1 MAVKPKNMYSLRPR
15 YLFVVCFL
23 CTKMNI
29 ILVYKMVRNMLRGGP
44 RFCLPLY
51 ALQRMFDLV
60 RLLSLFTSLFGV
72 TAFLK
77 TVIQLRPMAALPR
90 CCKPSAEHPYGHFI
104 ELAIIANIF
113 AESFYLSA

>member
-1 MAVKPKNMYSLRPR
+1 
-15 YLFVVCFL
+15 
-23 CTKMNI
+23 
-29 ILVYKMVRNMLRGGP
+29 MLRGGP

-77 TVIQLRPMAALPR
+77 TVIQLRPMATLPR

-104 ELAIIANIF
+104 EVAIIANIF

>member
-1 MAVKPKNMYSLRPR
+1 MAVQPKNMYSLRPR

-44 RFCLPLY
+44 RFCFPLY
-51 ALQRMFDLV
+51 ALQWMFDLV
-60 RLLSLFTSLFGV
+60 RRLSLFTSLVGV

-77 TVIQLRPMAALPR
+77 TVAQFRAMAALPR
-90 CCKPSAEHPYGHFI
+90 CCEPSAEHPYGHF
-104 ELAIIANIF
+104 LVPAIIADIF
-113 AESFYLSA
+113 AESFYLHA